1 MRKYKKV
8 LIQVLIA
15 SFVKALSRRI
25 FELYRSY
32 RNQILLKAQQK
43 SLLQAKSD
51 LALKMAQLHE
61 YQSKFDTVKGD
72 NSELGNKIDALKS
85 QLRVERQV
93 CYT

>member
-1 MRKYKKV
+1 
-8 LIQVLIA
+8 
-15 SFVKALSRRI
+15 
-25 FELYRSY
+25 
-32 RNQILLKAQQK
+32 
-43 SLLQAKSD
+43 
-51 LALKMAQLHE
+51 MAQLYE